1 MGRMLMALQ
10 ELSLSHAEAAFRR
23 HFIPGTDHAFEP
35 SLRDGASL
43 PLYPGTPGYYRG
55 VPPGQKPSAIQPGF
69 TPEAQLVALILF
81 AFTIVV
87 VRVLGYGWGPIT
99 GMGGSFAR
107 TTWKRPR
114 TGTM

>member
-1 MGRMLMALQ
+1 MPRLRFDDN
-10 ELSLSHAEAAFRR
+10 LSLELIMPSNR
-23 HFIPGTDHAFEP
+23 PSGTGPLCLSTQARLATIVV
-35 SLRDGASL
+35 SLRDKNLAPFS
-43 PLYPGTPGYYRG
+43 R
-55 VPPGQKPSAIQPGF
+55 GF